1 MTLQDLLSSR
11 GPYQDPKRRS
21 PWATFTD
28 DLEPMPPNQMDMGDM
43 SWLMKL
49 FYAILGYQDSS

>member
-11 GPYQDPKRRS
+11 GPYQDPKRRP
-21 PWATFTD
+21 PWAPPTNE
-28 DLEPMPPNQMDMGDM
+28 LEPMPPNQMEMDDM

-49 FYAILGYQDSS
+49 FYAILGYQDAP